1 MLMSLSVLFGLIS
14 CEDLAPFFDDEV
26 ETPWEKMRD
35 KIANADTVVITDVQP
50 TGEAA
55 KTASIFTIYGKNFQ
69 ANTDSVKVYF
79 GSTAVKV
86 LSAATD
92 SIKVYRPKVSGE
104 NIIVKVACHDRI
116 NVAHYSGVSIAEVVA
131 DWGVFTNTEYIN
143 DLTFDTDSNMY
154 VYLSGDTS
162 LLVKFVSPSQIRDGN
177 WSGNLDGSYGLYAPV
192 EMKIEKGLVAYSYGG
207 TALLRVGVDGSN
219 YDHNKVNN
227 LSTSAKKTGRE
238 FDYAENGDIYVGGIG
253 LGIVRIPTTGA
264 NKTYSIYTDFKIMA
278 LRIYDGY
285 VYVIANPQKPEAGAY
300 GVYRN
305 AIQADGSLGNTE
317 MILDWEALRSDSEDD
332 LNDLTF
338 SESGIMYLGT
348 DNAHAPLMRFID
360 GVLEP
365 YYYDIVASPVN
376 EMEWSPDGYLY
387 VVVKKTLSV
396 GQGCKIQKINLGED
410 GSPYFGR

>member
-1 MLMSLSVLFGLIS
+1 
-14 CEDLAPFFDDEV
+14 
-26 ETPWEKMRD
+26 
-35 KIANADTVVITDVQP
+35 
-50 TGEAA
+50 
-55 KTASIFTIYGKNFQ
+55 
-69 ANTDSVKVYF
+69 
-79 GSTAVKV
+79 
-86 LSAATD
+86 
-92 SIKVYRPKVSGE
+92 
-104 NIIVKVACHDRI
+104 
-116 NVAHYSGVSIAEVVA
+116 
-131 DWGVFTNTEYIN
+131 
-143 DLTFDTDSNMY
+143 
-154 VYLSGDTS
+154 
-162 LLVKFVSPSQIRDGN
+162 
-177 WSGNLDGSYGLYAPV
+177 
-192 EMKIEKGLVAYSYGG
+192 
-207 TALLRVGVDGSN
+207 
-219 YDHNKVNN
+219 
-227 LSTSAKKTGRE
+227 
-238 FDYAENGDIYVGGIG
+238 
-253 LGIVRIPTTGA
+253 
-264 NKTYSIYTDFKIMA
+264 MA